1 MNPSFSSPTTN
12 LLDEALGIGCTGSVP
27 WRIALVQDCVEA
39 SGAFLLHHLLKRS
52 LSAEAAGAVVF
63 LGLAQPFSHYDR
75 VLRKMGCNLSLQRN
89 KNKLHF
95 IDLLDLEFLVAG
107 GTDQNAIEDGFMNLY
122 NRILRFIEANNL
134 MHNNGG
140 WIRIIIDDISLLE
153 IAAQGSSSHTFDF
166 LQYCAT
172 LTSELDCSLL
182 ILNHG
187 DIYSSEEDQCLLS
200 HLDYLSDVV
209 IKAETLSTGIAV
221 DVHGQLT
228 IINKRALGE
237 LGWSSSKVYNFQF
250 KLKENAVEFFYPG
263 TKF

>member
-1 MNPSFSSPTTN
+1 M
-12 LLDEALGIGCTGSVP
+12 
-27 WRIALVQDCVEA
+27 
-39 SGAFLLHHLLKRS
+39 
-52 LSAEAAGAVVF
+52 
-63 LGLAQPFSHYDR
+63 
-75 VLRKMGCNLSLQRN
+75 
-89 KNKLHF
+89 
-95 IDLLDLEFLVAG
+95 AG

-172 LTSELDCSLL
+172 LTSELVNKWHRNNFVYFYHVTELCFNNQDCSLL

-221 DVHGQLT
+221 DVHGQVL
-228 IINKRALGE
+228 
-237 LGWSSSKVYNFQF
+237 
-250 KLKENAVEFFYPG
+250 
-263 TKF
+263 

>member
-1 MNPSFSSPTTN
+1 MNPAFSSTTTN
-12 LLDEALGIGCTGSVP
+12 LLDEALGIGRTGSVP

-52 LSAEAAGAVVF
+52 LSAEGAGAVVF

-95 IDLLDLEFLVAG
+95 IDLLDLEFPG
-107 GTDQNAIEDGFMNLY
+107 GTDHNAIEDGFMNLY
-122 NRILRFIEANNL
+122 NRILRSIEANNL
-134 MHNNGG
+134 MQNNGG

-153 IAAQGSSSHTFDF
+153 IAAQGSGSHILDF
-166 LQYCAT
+166 LHYCTT

-187 DIYSSEEDQCLLS
+187 DIYSSEEDQRLLL
-200 HLDYLSDVV
+200 HLNYLSDVV
-209 IKAETLSTGIAV
+209 IKAETLATGIAA

-237 LGWSSSKVYNFQF
+237 LGWSSNKVYNFQF
-250 KLKENAVEFFYPG
+250 KVKENGVEFFYPG